1 MKHKLLIL
9 FFALAFVCAG
19 QTVRNVT
26 KTALIPVNTAES
38 AVVSLGQCWP
48 IAFIAPTGWTAA
60 AISVSGSING
70 TTFYNMQDR
79 YGARLIFA
87 ATAAT
92 WTVVDS
98 PAETWSPRFAKIQ
111 SVNASTGAAVN
122 QVGVADST
130 RTVTIVCR

>member
-38 AVVSLGQCWP
+38 AVVALGKCWP
-48 IAFIAPTGWTAA
+48 VGIIAPTGWTAA
-60 AISVSGSING
+60 AVSISASVNG
-70 TTFYNMQDR
+70 TTFYDTQDR
-79 YGARLIFA
+79 YGAKLIWLV
-87 ATAAT
+87 TANT
-92 WTVVDS
+92 WTVIDA
-98 PAETWSPRFAKIQ
+98 PAETWSARYLKIQ
-111 SVNASTGAAVN
+111 SVNASTGAAIN
-122 QVGVADST
+122 QTGVADST

>member
-26 KTALIPVNTAES
+26 KTALIPVNTATS
-38 AVVSLGQCWP
+38 AAVSLGQCWP
-48 IAFIAPTGWTAA
+48 IGFIAPTGWTTA
-60 AISVSGSING
+60 AISVSFSANG
-70 TTFYNMQDR
+70 TTYYPVQDR
-79 YGARLIFA
+79 YGSKLTWA

-92 WTVVDS
+92 WTVVDM
-98 PAETWSPRFAKIQ
+98 PAETWGARSMKVE

-122 QVGVADST
+122 QTGVADST